1 MIYEEDKSLTIL
13 RPKIELLPKEY
24 LEKIFQEAKTILRT
38 QGVEIENSEAQSLL
52 QEEGVEYEDSRYFV
66 PDDLVEKLRNYV
78 PSEVKLFDREEK
90 EVIHLTKDNI
100 HFDPGSAAIFVQD
113 LNSGVIREALSS
125 DYIKFSKIVDHL
137 PNFAANST
145 AIVYSDVPSDAQ
157 DWHRLYLALLNSSKP
172 VVTGTFRIESF
183 AVMRELLET
192 TRTSREK
199 LAEKPLAI
207 FDACPS
213 PPLMWSN
220 LTTQSV
226 IDAAKSG
233 IPSEFVSM
241 PLAGSTAP
249 ITLIGCVTQ
258 HTAESLAG
266 LVIAQLAKRGAP
278 LIWGGSPAVFDMK
291 YGTTPMGAIET
302 MMINITDAQ
311 MGKFLNLPTHAYMT
325 LSDSKVPDA
334 QAGFEAGMGALLA
347 GLAGINM
354 ISGPGM
360 LDFESTQSFEKVIID
375 NEIAGMV
382 KRFIGGIT
390 DYGEPFAQ
398 SILKEY
404 DSNISLLS
412 HPTTL
417 NLFRKELYLPFLVD
431 GYQIINRETRDLWK
445 LSGEMSARQRA
456 KEMAIKLSERSPKHP
471 IDDTLKQELDKIT
484 KANLS

>member
-1 MIYEEDKSLTIL
+1 MTIL
-13 RPKIELLPKEY
+13 RPKIELLTKEY
-24 LEKIFQEAKTILRT
+24 LEKIFQEAKAILQT

-52 QEEGVEYEDSRYFV
+52 QEEGIENKDSRYFI
-66 PDDLVEKLRNYV
+66 PDDLVEKLRDHV
-78 PSEVKLFDREEK
+78 PSEIILFDREEK
-90 EVIHLTKDNI
+90 EKIHLTKDNI
-100 HFDPGSAAIFVQD
+100 HFDPGSAAIFIQD

-137 PNFAANST
+137 PNLAANST
-145 AIVYSDVPSDAQ
+145 AIVYSDVPNDAQ

-172 VVTGTFRIESF
+172 VITGTFRIESF
-183 AVMRELLET
+183 AIMRDLLET
-192 TRTSREK
+192 TRTSSEK

-233 IPSEFVSM
+233 IPTEFVSM

-258 HTAESLAG
+258 HTAECLAG

-302 MMINITDAQ
+302 MMMNITDAQ

-334 QAGFEAGMGALLA
+334 QAGFEGGMGALLA

-382 KRFIGGIT
+382 KRFVGGIS

-398 SILKEY
+398 SILEDY

-417 NLFRKELYLPFLVD
+417 NLFRKELYLPFIVD
-431 GYQIINRETRDLWK
+431 GFQVINRETRDLWK

-456 KEMAIKLSERSPKHP
+456 KEMAIKLSEQSHKHP
-471 IDDTLKQELDKIT
+471 IDDTLKQELDKIAKNSLT
-484 KANLS
+484 

>member
-1 MIYEEDKSLTIL
+1 MTIL
-13 RPKIELLPKEY
+13 RPKIELLTNEYKER
-24 LEKIFQEAKTILRT
+24 IFQEAKTILRT
-38 QGVEIENSEAQSLL
+38 QGVEIENSEARGLL
-52 QEEGVEYEDSRYFV
+52 EEEGIENQDFRYFI
-66 PDDLVEKLRNYV
+66 PDDLIERLRTFA
-78 PSEVKLFDREEK
+78 PTEIRLFDREAK
-90 EVIHLTKDNI
+90 EVIKLTQDNV
-100 HFDPGSAAIFVQD
+100 HFDPGSAAIFIQD

-137 PNFAANST
+137 PHLEAHST
-145 AIVYSDVPSDAQ
+145 AIVYSDVSNDAQ
-157 DWHRLYLALLNSSKP
+157 DWHRLYLALLNCSKP
-172 VVTGTFRIESF
+172 IITGTFRIESF
-183 AVMRELLET
+183 AIMREMLEM
-192 TRTSREK
+192 TRTSSEK
-199 LAEKPLAI
+199 LSEKPLAI

-226 IDAAKSG
+226 IDAARSG
-233 IPSEFVSM
+233 IPTEFVSM

-258 HTAESLAG
+258 HTAECLAG
-266 LVIAQLAKRGAP
+266 LVIAQLAKRNAP
-278 LIWGGSPAVFDMK
+278 IIWGGSPAVFDMK

-302 MMINITDAQ
+302 MMMNIADAQ

-334 QAGFEAGMGALLA
+334 QAGFEGGMGALLA

-382 KRFIGGIT
+382 KRFIQGIS
-390 DYGEPFAQ
+390 DHGEPFAQ
-398 SILKEY
+398 SILADY
-404 DSNISLLS
+404 DSNVSLLS

-417 NLFRKELYLPFLVD
+417 DLFRKELYLPFIVD
-431 GYQIINRETRDLWK
+431 GFQVISRETRDLWK
-445 LSGEMSARQRA
+445 LNGEMSARQRA
-456 KEMAIKLSERSPKHP
+456 KEIAIKLSERSPKHP
-471 IDDTLKQELDKIT
+471 IDDVLKNDLDRIAKD
-484 KANLS
+484 NLY

>member
-1 MIYEEDKSLTIL
+1 MTIL
-13 RPKIELLPKEY
+13 RPKIELLTNEY
-24 LEKIFQEAKTILRT
+24 KKKIFQEAKTILQT

-52 QEEGVEYEDSRYFV
+52 QDEGVENKDSTYFI
-66 PDDLVEKLRNYV
+66 PGDLIDRLRAYA
-78 PSEVKLFDREEK
+78 PSEIKLFDREEK
-90 EVIHLTKDNI
+90 EVINLSKDNI

-113 LNSGVIREALSS
+113 LDSGVIREALSS
-125 DYIKFSKIVDHL
+125 DYIRFSKIVEHL
-137 PNFAANST
+137 PYFEANST
-145 AIVYSDVPSDAQ
+145 AIVYSDVPNEAQ
-157 DWHRLYLALLNSSKP
+157 DWHRLYLSLLNCSKP

-183 AVMRELLET
+183 AVMRELLEI
-192 TRTSREK
+192 TRTSAEK

-233 IPSEFVSM
+233 IPTEFVSM

-266 LVIAQLAKRGAP
+266 LVIAQLANRNAP
-278 LIWGGSPAVFDMK
+278 IIWGGSPAVFDMK

-302 MMINITDAQ
+302 MMMNIADAH
-311 MGKFLNLPTHAYMT
+311 MGKSLNLPTHAYMT

-334 QAGFEAGMGALLA
+334 QAGFEGGMGALLA
-347 GLAGINM
+347 GLTGINM

-382 KRFIGGIT
+382 KRLIQGIN

-398 SILKEY
+398 NILKDY
-404 DSNISLLS
+404 DSQVSLLS

-417 NLFRKELYLPFLVD
+417 NLFRKELYLPFIVD
-431 GYQIINRETRDLWK
+431 GYQVINRETRDLWK

-456 KEMAIKLSERSPKHP
+456 KHIAVKLSERRARHP
-471 IDDTLKQELDKIT
+471 IDESLKKDLDKI
-484 KANLS
+484 AERHLH

>member
-1 MIYEEDKSLTIL
+1 MNSEEDNSLTIL
-13 RPKIELLPKEY
+13 RPKVELLTNEY
-24 LEKIFQEAKTILRT
+24 KKKIYQEAKDILQT
-38 QGVEIENSEAQSLL
+38 LGVEIENYEARKLL
-52 QEEGVEYEDSRYFV
+52 QEEGVEYENSRYFI
-66 PDDLVEKLRNYV
+66 PDDLIEKLRHYA
-78 PSEVKLFDREEK
+78 PSEIRLFDREEK
-90 EVIHLTKDNI
+90 EVIQLSQDHI

-137 PNFAANST
+137 PNLEAHST
-145 AIVYSDVPSDAQ
+145 AIVYSDVPNDAQ
-157 DWHRLYLALLNSSKP
+157 DWHRLYLGLLNCSKP
-172 VVTGTFRIESF
+172 IDTGTFRTESF
-183 AVMRELLET
+183 AIMRDLLEM
-192 TRTSREK
+192 TRTSSDK

-226 IDAAKSG
+226 IDAARSG

-266 LVIAQLAKRGAP
+266 LVIAQLAKRNAP
-278 LIWGGSPAVFDMK
+278 IIWGGSPTVFDMK

-302 MMINITDAQ
+302 MMINIADAQ
-311 MGKFLNLPTHAYMT
+311 IGKFLNLPTHAYMN

-334 QAGFEAGMGALLA
+334 QAGFEGGMGALLA

-354 ISGPGM
+354 IAGPGM
-360 LDFESTQSFEKVIID
+360 LDFESTQSFEKLIID

-382 KRFIGGIT
+382 KRFTQGII

-398 SILKEY
+398 SILKDY
-404 DSNISLLS
+404 DSNVSLLS

-417 NLFRKELYLPFLVD
+417 DLFRKELYLPFIVD
-431 GYQIINRETRDLWK
+431 GFQVINRETRDLWK
-445 LSGEMSARQRA
+445 LSGERSARQRA
-456 KEMAIKLSERSPKHP
+456 KEIAIKLSERSPKHP
-471 IDDTLKQELDKIT
+471 IDDTLKKDLDRIAKN
-484 KANLS
+484 NLK